1 MLRYNVARPRVHG
14 IVFLLVAGNDS
25 HGRCLIAVNP
35 GPFND
40 RHPGNLTAAPLTIL
54 VESARGF
61 SNPSQTVPALQ
72 PPQHAATHSV
82 LRQLRRAASDAA
94 ARCVFCGALRR
105 AAAP

>member
-25 HGRCLIAVNP
+25 RSRCLIAVNP

-61 SNPSQTVPALQ
+61 SNPSQTVPTPQ
-72 PPQHAATHSV
+72 PPQQPHPYRV
-82 LRQLRRAASDAA
+82 VRRAA
-94 ARCVFCGALRR
+94 ARCGNAAARCGFCGALRR